1 MGTNLDVWVA
11 GAIAAVTVD
20 FIVYP
25 FDTLKTRIQSPDYN
39 RIYKDA
45 STGAI
50 RKNVL
55 FRGLYQGVWSVVLA
69 TIPSSGAFFTT
80 YESVKRLL
88 GDTPSSPSTS
98 TSNSKRPF
106 TLPTPLIHGLAS
118 STAEMVS
125 CAILTP
131 AEVIKQNAQVINISP
146 SPSSSSS
153 KSAKTKSA
161 TAQVLAKFRNQ
172 PWKLWSGY
180 TALVGRNLPATG
192 LNFPILEFVKGWLV
206 SWREEVVVGRRRVRH
221 GEQGSREGGGGGKEG
236 RRFNPIVETALLTGL
251 AASVSGTISS
261 IVTTP
266 IDVVK
271 TRMMLSATS
280 SPSDGK
286 SEEST
291 GKQAEIQTRKKEKL
305 KKAARRGTIA
315 MGRQIWTQEGLKGL
329 FRGGAVRS
337 VWTALGMS
345 IYLGFYEGGRLYLED
360 RRTRREEGEG
370 AAL

>member
-1 MGTNLDVWVA
+1 MGTNLDVWIA
-11 GAIAAVTVD
+11 GAVAAVTVD

-55 FRGLYQGVWSVVLA
+55 FRG
-69 TIPSSGAFFTT
+69 AFFTT

-88 GDTPSSPSTS
+88 GDTPSSSSTS
-98 TSNSKRPF
+98 TSTSTSKRPF

-153 KSAKTKSA
+153 DMSAKTKSA

-206 SWREEVVVGRRRVRH
+206 SWREAVVVARRRVRH
-221 GEQGSREGGGGGKEG
+221 GEQGSQEGGAGAKEG

-280 SPSDGK
+280 PPSDGK
-286 SEEST
+286 GEDSI
-291 GKQAEIQTRKKEKL
+291 GKQAGIQARKKEKL

-360 RRTRREEGEG
+360 RRARREEDEG

>member
-1 MGTNLDVWVA
+1 MGTNLDVWTA
-11 GAIAAVTVD
+11 GAVAAVTVD

-25 FDTLKTRIQSPDYN
+25 FDTLKTRIQSPAYN

-45 STGAI
+45 STGAV

-80 YESVKRLL
+80 YESVKRIL
-88 GDTPSSPSTS
+88 GDTPSSSRTTPSSRT
-98 TSNSKRPF
+98 PF
-106 TLPTPLIHGLAS
+106 ALPTPLIHGIAS

-131 AEVIKQNAQVINISP
+131 AEVIKQNAQVVNIAP
-146 SPSSSSS
+146 PSSSSS
-153 KSAKTKSA
+153 MSAKTNGA
-161 TAQVLAKFRNQ
+161 TAQVLAKFRHQ

-180 TALVGRNLPATG
+180 TVLVGRNLPATG
-192 LNFPILEFVKGWLV
+192 VNFPILEFVKGWLV
-206 SWREEVVVGRRRVRH
+206 SWREVVVERRRARH
-221 GEQGSREGGGGGKEG
+221 KEQGRQEAGGLRGEEG
-236 RRFNPIVETALLTGL
+236 RRFHPIVETALLTGL

-266 IDVVK
+266 VDVVK
-271 TRMMLSATS
+271 TRMMLGATS
-280 SPSDGK
+280 PPSDGK
-286 SEEST
+286 DEGST
-291 GKQAEIQTRKKEKL
+291 GKQAAIQTKQKEKL

-315 MGRQIWTQEGLKGL
+315 MGRQIWAQEGLRGL

-337 VWTALGMS
+337 IWTALGMS

-360 RRTRREEGEG
+360 RRARRGEIG
-370 AAL
+370 EVAL